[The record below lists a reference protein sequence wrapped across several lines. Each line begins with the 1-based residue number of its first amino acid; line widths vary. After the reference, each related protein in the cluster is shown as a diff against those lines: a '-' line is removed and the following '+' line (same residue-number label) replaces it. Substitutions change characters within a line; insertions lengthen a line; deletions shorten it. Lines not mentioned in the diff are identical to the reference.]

1 MGWTAYFDCFAGA
14 SGDMLLGSLLDAGLD
29 EAAWRAE
36 LQKLPLA
43 VESLEVVVERVRR
56 QGLAATKLTVRIA
69 GVEADTVPQD
79 DPTGGAGDRSRGPGE
94 PAAHETAQGGGAV
107 PRGSQAEAGRQRPA
121 QHRPAQAAH
130 HAHHEKGHSHAAGHH
145 APGQP
150 RARCTPGSEA
160 PLHDDHGD
168 GEARG
173 VRQIHALLD
182 AAPISP
188 AARRMAREVF
198 WNLAVAEGR
207 VHGIAPE
214 EVHFHEVGAVDA
226 IIDITGFA
234 IGYDL
239 LDIERAIV
247 SPLTVGSGM
256 VRCAHGLMPVPVPAV
271 IELLRMGKAPL
282 ASHTLQGE
290 CLTPTGA
297 AILTTIAAGYAAT
310 PPFRR
315 IDRIGYGAGR
325 RDGPTLPN
333 VVRLLLGAT

>member
-29 EAAWRAE
+29 EGAWRAE
-36 LQKLPLA
+36 LQKLPLT

-69 GVEADTVPQD
+69 GVEADTVPQEAAAAD
-79 DPTGGAGDRSRGPGE
+79 EGGTEATEHKAESRPTHHGAHSHSR
-94 PAAHETAQGGGAV
+94 
-107 PRGSQAEAGRQRPA
+107 
-121 QHRPAQAAH
+121 AAH
-130 HAHHEKGHSHAAGHH
+130 HAHHGAGHHHSAPPHAAPPRPAAEAHGHSHAHE
-145 APGQP
+145 Q
-150 RARCTPGSEA
+150 
-160 PLHDDHGD
+160 
-168 GEARG
+168 ARG

-182 AAPISP
+182 AAPISS
-188 AARRMAREVF
+188 AARRLAREIF

-234 IGYDL
+234 IGYEL
-239 LDIERAIV
+239 LGIERAIV

-271 IELLRMGKAPL
+271 VELLRMGGAPL
-282 ASHTLQGE
+282 GSHTLEGE

-297 AILTTIAAGYAAT
+297 AILITIAAGYAAT

-315 IDRIGYGAGR
+315 IDRVGYGAGR
-325 RDGPTLPN
+325 RDVPTLPN
-333 VVRLLLGAT
+333 VVRLLLGAA